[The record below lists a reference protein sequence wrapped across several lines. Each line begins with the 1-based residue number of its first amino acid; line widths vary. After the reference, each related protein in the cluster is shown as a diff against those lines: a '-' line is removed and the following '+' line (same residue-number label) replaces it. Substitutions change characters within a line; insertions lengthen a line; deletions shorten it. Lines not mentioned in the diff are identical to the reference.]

1 MEKCTIQ
8 ILSGGRVQEPAVV
21 EGITWET
28 TRMGEPGKLT
38 FTCVKDRDTYGISDA
53 MNLSTTTTNKFVS
66 AKDGGLSFGEGA
78 QVIFRYGDKN
88 VFSGFVFEKRRNKDH
103 HIEVTCYDRLRYFKN
118 KENYVFTNVR
128 LDQIVTRIAQDMGF
142 RTGEISN
149 TKYVIPKFAA
159 QDSTLFDIVDSAIA
173 QTVMATRELYCL
185 YDDYGKIC
193 LKHLG
198 EMLLPI
204 AIDQDTFEDFDYV
217 TSIES
222 NTYNQVVVKPS
233 EGEPIVLNN
242 ARTQE
247 QWGVLQTVVD
257 YQGTNPKAHAQMIL
271 DDHNRV
277 TRSLTVNGQFGD
289 IRVRGGSGVYLSL
302 HAGDTIYNQI
312 MYVEKVTHTFDNG
325 DHYMDLTLVDGRGF
339 YG

>member
-8 ILSGGRVQEPAVV
+8 ILSGGRVQEPAVA

-28 TRMGEPGKLT
+28 ARMGEPGKLA
-38 FTCVKDRDTYGISDA
+38 FTCIKDRDTSGQ
-53 MNLSTTTTNKFVS
+53 FVTPEN
-66 AKDGGLSFGEGA
+66 GGLAFNEGD

-128 LDQIVTRIAQDMGF
+128 LDQIVSRIAQDMGF
-142 RTGEISN
+142 RTGELSN
-149 TKYVIPKFAA
+149 TKYVMPKFAA
-159 QDSTLFDIVDSAIA
+159 EDSTLFDIVDSAIA

-204 AIDQDTFEDFDYV
+204 VIDQDTFEDFDYV

-233 EGEPIVLNN
+233 EGEPIILNSDGEN
-242 ARTQE
+242 GTQK

-257 YQGTNPKAHAQMIL
+257 YQGSNPRAHAQMIL
-271 DDHNRV
+271 NDHNRV
-277 TRSLTVNGQFGD
+277 SRSLTVNGQFGD

-302 HAGDTIYNQI
+302 NAGDKIYNQI
-312 MYVEKVTHTFDNG
+312 MYVEKVTHTFDNN

-339 YG
+339 YGQ

>member
-21 EGITWET
+21 EGITLET

-38 FTCVKDRDTYGISDA
+38 FTCIKDR
-53 MNLSTTTTNKFVS
+53 LSNGTFVA

-88 VFSGFVFEKRRNKDH
+88 VFSGFVFEKRRNKDQ
-103 HIEVTCYDRLRYFKN
+103 HIEVTCYDRLRYFRN

-128 LDQIVTRIAQDMGF
+128 LDQIVKRIAQDMGF
-142 RTGEISN
+142 RTGEVSN

-159 QDSTLFDIVDSAIA
+159 EDSTLFDIVDSAIA

-185 YDDYGKIC
+185 YDDYGNIS

-204 AIDQDTFEDFDYV
+204 VIDQDSFEDFDYV
-217 TSIES
+217 TSIEN
-222 NTYNQVVVKPS
+222 NTYNQVVVKPK
-233 EGEPIVLNN
+233 EGEPIILNSN
-242 ARTQE
+242 GENGTQK

-277 TRSLTVNGQFGD
+277 SKSLTIKGQFGD

-302 HAGDTIYNQI
+302 HAGDTVYNQI
-312 MYVEKVTHTFDNG
+312 MYVEKVTHTFDYG
-325 DHYMDLTLVDGRGF
+325 HHHMDLTLVDGRGF